1 MKKSA
6 KNVFFNE
13 KMINLRSNDW
23 ITGRE
28 YINLNHITRKKT
40 FKLTAM
46 LLAATMMFSSCIGS
60 FRLTNKVKAWNE
72 KFGDKW
78 ANELLFVAMNIVPV
92 YSCAMFVDAVVLNSI
107 EFWTGKKASL
117 KVQVVKNS
125 QGQDVEVTA
134 MENGYKFTSN
144 GESMNLVF
152 NEEAQAWNFAKN

>member
-1 MKKSA
+1 
-6 KNVFFNE
+6 
-13 KMINLRSNDW
+13 MINLRSNDW
-23 ITGRE
+23 TTGRE
-28 YINLNHITRKKT
+28 YINLNHITMKKT

-152 NEEAQAWNFAKN
+152 NEETQSWNFAMN

>member
-23 ITGRE
+23 ITGRG
-28 YINLNHITRKKT
+28 YINLNHITMKKT

>member
-1 MKKSA
+1 
-6 KNVFFNE
+6 
-13 KMINLRSNDW
+13 MINLRSNDW

-28 YINLNHITRKKT
+28 YINLNHITMKKT

-60 FRLTNKVKAWNE
+60 FRLTNKVKAWND

>member
-1 MKKSA
+1 M
-6 KNVFFNE
+6 
-13 KMINLRSNDW
+13 
-23 ITGRE
+23 
-28 YINLNHITRKKT
+28 KKT

-152 NEEAQAWNFAKN
+152 NEETQSWNFAMN

>member
-1 MKKSA
+1 
-6 KNVFFNE
+6 
-13 KMINLRSNDW
+13 MINLRSNDW
-23 ITGRE
+23 ITGRG
-28 YINLNHITRKKT
+28 YINLNHITMKKT

>member
-23 ITGRE
+23 TTGRE
-28 YINLNHITRKKT
+28 YINLNHITMKKT

-152 NEEAQAWNFAKN
+152 NEETQSWNFAMN

>member
-1 MKKSA
+1 
-6 KNVFFNE
+6 
-13 KMINLRSNDW
+13 MINLRSNDW

-28 YINLNHITRKKT
+28 YINLNHITMKKT

>member
-1 MKKSA
+1 M
-6 KNVFFNE
+6 
-13 KMINLRSNDW
+13 
-23 ITGRE
+23 
-28 YINLNHITRKKT
+28 KKT

>member
-28 YINLNHITRKKT
+28 YINLNHITMKKT